1 MVSKLKRTVILYSHG
16 AYKLIQRKGP
26 KLNYL
31 PEKKSFYR
39 KSEIKILNELKPKVW
54 HTKR

>member
-31 PEKKSFYR
+31 PEKKAFIE
-39 KSEIKILNELKPKVW
+39 KVKLKF
-54 HTKR
+54 